1 MEPFELEVR
10 IGEGLQTFRC
20 ALQNWG
26 YSYRILVYLDE
37 RTIIFEPDEER
48 RFRALVQPEDQQQ
61 AAVSPAVLAA
71 IAEELERALK

>member
-10 IGEGLQTFRC
+10 TGEGLQTLRC

-26 YSYRILVYLDE
+26 YSYRILVYLDD
-37 RTIIFEPDEER
+37 RTIVFEPDEER

-61 AAVSPAVLAA
+61 TAPSPVLLAA